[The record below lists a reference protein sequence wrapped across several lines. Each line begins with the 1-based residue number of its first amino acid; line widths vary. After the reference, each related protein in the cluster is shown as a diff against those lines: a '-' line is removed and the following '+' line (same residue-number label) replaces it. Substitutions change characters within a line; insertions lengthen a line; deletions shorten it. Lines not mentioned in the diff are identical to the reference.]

1 MPWGRERVMKQEEFP
16 CTGKLPYRAQ
26 RGAVESQKT
35 GQSTGLEGTKQR
47 KLHFSAHNNSQTWP
61 QPDVRLGEPREA
73 HRSPSAQRASLG
85 HQERCGV
92 QTSPAHTKP
101 VAQTVG
107 PRDWKNT
114 QVPWSKGWVQ
124 WVKTSVHKSCNAE
137 GRPRKLR
144 QVHTSPMIKRASS
157 AGWGNPTQLSVTQR
171 AGLGSWE
178 KIHSSP

>member
-1 MPWGRERVMKQEEFP
+1 METKKGKRQENFLMGAYALREGVMKQEEFP

-85 HQERCGV
+85 HQERCGI

-107 PRDWKNT
+107 PRD
-114 QVPWSKGWVQ
+114 
-124 WVKTSVHKSCNAE
+124 
-137 GRPRKLR
+137 
-144 QVHTSPMIKRASS
+144 
-157 AGWGNPTQLSVTQR
+157 
-171 AGLGSWE
+171 
-178 KIHSSP
+178 

>member
-16 CTGKLPYRAQ
+16 CTGKLPHRRAQ

-35 GQSTGLEGTKQR
+35 GQSTGLEGMKQR
-47 KLHFSAHNNSQTWP
+47 KLHFSAHNNSRTWP

-73 HRSPSAQRASLG
+73 HRSHTAQRASLG
-85 HQERCGV
+85 HQERCGI

-101 VAQTVG
+101 VAQKVG

-114 QVPWSKGWVQ
+114 QVLWSKGWVQ
-124 WVKTSVHKSCNAE
+124 WVKTSAHKSCNAE

-144 QVHTSPMIKRASS
+144 QVHTSPM
-157 AGWGNPTQLSVTQR
+157 T
-171 AGLGSWE
+171 
-178 KIHSSP
+178 